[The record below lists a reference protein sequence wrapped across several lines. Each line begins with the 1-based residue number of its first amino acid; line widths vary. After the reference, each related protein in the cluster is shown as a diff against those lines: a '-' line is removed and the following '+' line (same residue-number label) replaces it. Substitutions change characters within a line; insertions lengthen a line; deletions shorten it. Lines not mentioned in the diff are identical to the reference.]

1 VLYPGDEQYE
11 DRTSSYWSVS
21 AQLTPYCV
29 VQPLSTE
36 DVSKAIT
43 TLVVDA
49 ACKGTKFAIRS
60 GGHTTWSGSNN
71 IEDGVTIDLGLMN
84 TTTLDLDTHIASIHP
99 GSRWGQVYGALDP
112 LGFTVAGGRAAS
124 VGVAGFLTGGRLPPD
139 IGYLFTADASRWKF
153 VLQRSTRLRLRY
165 RTELRGCA
173 C

>member
-11 DRTSSYWSVS
+11 NRTLSYWSVS

-36 DVSKAIT
+36 EVSKAIT
-43 TLVVDA
+43 TLVGNVL
-49 ACKGTKFAIRS
+49 CKDTKFAIRS

-84 TTTLDLDTHIASIHP
+84 TTTLDPDTSIASIQP
-99 GSRWGQVYGALDP
+99 GSRWGQVYGTLEP

-124 VGVAGFLTGGRLPPD
+124 VGVAGFLTGGQLLLH
-139 IGYLFTADASRWKF
+139 ICYLFIADASRRKF
-153 VLQRSTRLRLRY
+153 VL
-165 RTELRGCA
+165 
-173 C
+173 